1 MGHHSCCNKQKVR
14 RGLWSPE
21 EDEKLI
27 NYITTHGHGCW
38 SSVPR
43 LAGLQRCGKSCRLRW
58 INYLRPDLKRGSF
71 SHNEASLILE
81 LHRILG
87 NRWAQIAK
95 HLPGRTD
102 NEVKNFWNSSI
113 KKKLISPPRNHHNHT
128 TETPTIIPMS
138 TSHVNTPASTSNEG
152 LLSSLIS
159 TNTNTN
165 FTFPDHNQHPKH
177 VYDIPSPTSLVQS
190 FDQGIEFTKDPV
202 YLNVDWVS
210 MPQTSQPLLY
220 DPTWSSFDIDN
231 HMHTNTDS
239 TALINPNKL
248 SMVPDTHHGDQKI
261 EEFINGDEC
270 RILCSTGTS
279 HDDQVEVHQSSTGI
293 APCYFPSHQQPF
305 LYDPANLL
313 NNQLDCAADLIFVP
327 SSSATPSF

>member
-81 LHRILG
+81 LHRVLG

-128 TETPTIIPMS
+128 TETTTVFPMS
-138 TSHVNTPASTSNEG
+138 SSHVNTPASTSNEG
-152 LLSSLIS
+152 LLSSVLVS
-159 TNTNTN
+159 TNTTNTN
-165 FTFPDHNQHPKH
+165 FTFSDHNQRPKH
-177 VYDIPSPTSLVQS
+177 VYDILSSPTSLVQS

-239 TALINPNKL
+239 TALINPHDNL
-248 SMVPDTHHGDQKI
+248 HGDQKI
-261 EEFINGDEC
+261 EEFINGNEC
-270 RILCSTGTS
+270 RILSSTNTS
-279 HDDQVEVHQSSTGI
+279 HGQVDQSSTGI
-293 APCYFPSHQQPF
+293 APCHFPTHQPF

-313 NNQLDCAADLIFVP
+313 NNQLECADLIFIP